1 MSVLTLSEIY
11 IYPIKSLGG
20 ISLSSAQV
28 GERGLQ
34 YDRRWM
40 LIDLEG
46 TFLTQRVL
54 PEMALLGV
62 ELVDDGLW
70 VSHRQKETTLLFV
83 PFATPNTA
91 PISVVVWDDTCQAL
105 PVSDEADEW
114 FSQALGKS
122 CRLVYMPDDSVR
134 RVDEKYVAEP
144 LNVSLSDGYPLLIIG
159 QAALD
164 HLNTQL
170 TEALPMNR
178 FRPNLVFT
186 GGEPHEEDTW
196 QNFRVGLVEFRGV
209 KPCARCIVTTI
220 DQQTLKKGKEPL
232 RTLATYRA
240 HGNKILFGQNL
251 ISLSSGTVQVG
262 DAISVDGD

>member
-20 ISLSSAQV
+20 IRLSSAQV
-28 GERGLQ
+28 EERGLK

-40 LIDLEG
+40 LIDGEG
-46 TFLTQRVL
+46 TFLTQRAF

-62 ELVDDGLW
+62 ELMENGLR
-70 VSHRQKETTLLFV
+70 VSHRQRALIPLFI
-83 PFATPNTA
+83 PFEKPNTL

-105 PVSDEADEW
+105 PVSDEADAW
-114 FSQALGKS
+114 FSHVLDKS

-159 QAALD
+159 QASLD
-164 HLNTQL
+164 HLNSQL
-170 TEALPMNR
+170 PERLPMNR

-186 GGEPHEEDTW
+186 GGEPHDEDTW
-196 QNFRVGLVEFRGV
+196 QNFRIGAVDFRGV
-209 KPCARCIVTTI
+209 KLCARCVMTTI
-220 DQQTLKKGKEPL
+220 NQQTLEKGKEPL
-232 RTLATYRA
+232 RTLAKYRSK
-240 HGNKILFGQNL
+240 GNKILFGQNL
-251 ISLSSGTVQVG
+251 ISLSGGTVRVG
-262 DAISVDGD
+262 DTISLEV